1 MNVAVVED
9 CREHSELIKE
19 YIREWSLL
27 TGNKVSV
34 AEFPDGDNFLFH
46 NQDTSNI
53 DAVFM
58 DIQMPGISGIDLA
71 RKLRES
77 NQELAIIFTT
87 GIDDYIAEGY
97 ELEAIHYLI
106 KPVSAQKVRFCLDK
120 IAQKESIK
128 EQYITINGV
137 EDIFKVAYSKLWW
150 ISAMGHHVMI
160 GVEDEN
166 GIVKRVSAGNSI
178 GEMEKLLLTDRMF
191 RKTHRSYIVNLAHVR
206 SITKTDVIMDNQ
218 DMIPLSRR
226 MYQQVNE
233 SFINYY
239 IGKE

>member
-1 MNVAVVED
+1 
-9 CREHSELIKE
+9 
-19 YIREWSLL
+19 
-27 TGNKVSV
+27 
-34 AEFPDGDNFLFH
+34 
-46 NQDTSNI
+46 
-53 DAVFM
+53 
-58 DIQMPGISGIDLA
+58 
-71 RKLRES
+71 
-77 NQELAIIFTT
+77 
-87 GIDDYIAEGY
+87 
-97 ELEAIHYLI
+97 
-106 KPVSAQKVRFCLDK
+106 
-120 IAQKESIK
+120 
-128 EQYITINGV
+128 
-137 EDIFKVAYSKLWW
+137 
-150 ISAMGHHVMI
+150 MGHHVMI